1 MTSGAFDPR
10 RLTLA
15 RWANELTK
23 TELADRVG
31 VSAASITQYEAGNTL
46 PGPAVRSSLALAC
59 GVPVAYLGRSPGRRR
74 PDFSSRSF
82 FRSLRSTSQRERDR
96 ADALAEHVVDIV
108 DALNDHVELPPAD
121 LPSLPVQ
128 QGTRGEIEEIAELT
142 RHEWGVPDGPIANVT
157 RLLELRG
164 VIVARLCSGGRK
176 LDAFSRWFGDRPVI
190 ILWSDK
196 TDKARSRFDAAHE
209 LGHLIMHSDA
219 DPLSVEQERQA
230 HMFASAFLMPSA
242 LVAGDLVHRAPTLT
256 SWDKVLDLRAHWG
269 VSAKALLYRS
279 REMGVLPEA
288 GFRRAMQNYNRH
300 DIRSRDGVALGA
312 PESPLLLDR
321 AAEAAGLDIDELAA
335 AAALSPTFVAEV
347 LGRVNDPAENR
358 ASSRPDGI
366 FKRPAEDVSGAP
378 PRAPRRP
385 HP

>member
-1 MTSGAFDPR
+1 MTPGPFDPR

-15 RWANELTK
+15 RWASELTK
-23 TELADRVG
+23 TELADRVE
-31 VSAASITQYEAGNTL
+31 VSVASITQYEAGKTL

-59 GVPVAYLGRSPGRRR
+59 GVPVAYLDRSPGRRR
-74 PDFSSRSF
+74 PDSSSRSF

-108 DALNDHVELPPAD
+108 DVLNDHVELPSAD

-128 QGTRGEIEEIAELT
+128 SGTRGEIEQIAELT
-142 RHEWGVPDGPIANVT
+142 RREWGVPEGPVANVT
-157 RLLELRG
+157 RLLESRG
-164 VIVARLCSGGRK
+164 VIVARLRSCGRK

-230 HMFASAFLMPSA
+230 HMFASAFLMPST
-242 LVAGDLVHRAPTLT
+242 LVAADLIRRAPTLT
-256 SWDKVLDLRAHWG
+256 NWEEVLDLRAHWG

-279 REMGVLPEA
+279 REMGALPEA
-288 GFRRAMQNYNRH
+288 GFRRTMQNYNRH

-312 PESPLLLDR
+312 PEVPLLLDR
-321 AAEAAGLDIDELAA
+321 AAETAGLDIHELGA
-335 AAALSPTFVAEV
+335 AAALSPPFVAEV
-347 LGRVNDPAENR
+347 LGRV
-358 ASSRPDGI
+358 
-366 FKRPAEDVSGAP
+366 DVHTETQAV
-378 PRAPRRP
+378 
-385 HP
+385 